1 MERDEKGRFVKGKS
15 GNPATQINGGIAEEM
30 QSRSVASRRKNKTVA
45 EMLRAYLDTPAGD
58 GEHTKG
64 EALIIQAV
72 NNHKKGQLTFRDL
85 KYLTD
90 VLGEATLNI
99 KTDGPQVIVVSEKS
113 VQAADKWSKK

>member
-1 MERDEKGRFVKGKS
+1 MERDEKGRFRKGVTPQ
-15 GNPATQINGGIAEEM
+15 GAVPINEGMAKEY
-30 QSRSVASRRKNKTVA
+30 QARSAASRKKNRTIA
-45 EMLRAYLDTPAGD
+45 EMLRTYLDTPAGD

-64 EALIIQAV
+64 EALIMQAV